1 MSEQHDLVES
11 SSEEDNSYIS
21 SECGDD
27 VVEAK
32 AGSSKSNIIPNPFF
46 SGNKNTNK
54 RKVEAEES
62 SDSESF
68 DDSDIDSDDDDDTN
82 DEEKTSKD
90 IAEPD
95 IGIHDKSDSYIL
107 SRFY

>member
-11 SSEEDNSYIS
+11 SSEEDDSNIS

-27 VVEAK
+27 MVEAK
-32 AGSSKSNIIPNPFF
+32 PGSSKSNIIPNPFF

-68 DDSDIDSDDDDDTN
+68 DDSDIDSEDDNTN
-82 DEEKTSKD
+82 DEEKTSKE

-95 IGIHDKSDSYIL
+95 IGIYDKSDS
-107 SRFY
+107 